1 MDMGLVNSHIAHWML
16 QLAGS
21 SIRNVSLGT
30 PWTMDVCLML
40 FSCCH
45 VLNAKDIL

>member
-16 QLAGS
+16 QLAGN

-45 VLNAKDIL
+45 VLSAKDIL